1 MKEDF
6 FSFTRKKIFYNLIM
20 SVILSLVPFLR
31 LLSKNSDY
39 LSQTLWAEDGLFT
52 LCFKKSS
59 ILNCTTDGFSGYLQL
74 LPRLTGLI
82 ASRFDPQY
90 WALAINSQAIVIYFL
105 ITFFLFSYL
114 GQRDIPFSTRFLIAG
129 APTLLAFSGSEIIG
143 IIAND
148 YLLLFYIALVYIT
161 FLNTSEERRRF
172 KVSALVLF
180 CILALS
186 SPFGLVAS
194 LLLAIKI
201 FINHRLKT
209 NWLFLAMIAVANFI
223 QIAIMINQIGKRG
236 QNLNILYFVKEVVLN
251 SLKSFIYIF
260 YTPKSGDLL
269 PGLSFSSAEGFIV
282 LTFAILVLFKF
293 RKSMSINLK
302 ENQRINSIIQITSFV
317 SVLFISVLSNGAPIR
332 YINLLILIN
341 ILIFTTIFL
350 NRSKLLSKRFA
361 VTLSFFVILNLG
373 ISFQV
378 SETRV
383 SAPYWKDEWS
393 KAAQTCSSELGT
405 IAITFTPLWPT
416 VNTHTYPMFE
426 PLTNRIS
433 CQDLFQ

>member
-6 FSFTRKKIFYNLIM
+6 FAFARKKIFYNFIL

-90 WALAINSQAIVIYFL
+90 WALAINLQAIVIYFL
-105 ITFFLFSYL
+105 ITLFLFSFL
-114 GQRDIPFSTRFLIAG
+114 GQRDIPFSARFLIAG

-148 YLLLFYIALVYIT
+148 YLLLFYVALVYIT
-161 FLNTSEERRRF
+161 FLNTNEEKRRF
-172 KVSALVLF
+172 DLSPLVVF
-180 CILALS
+180 CLLALS
-186 SPFGLVAS
+186 SPFGLVAG

-201 FINHRLKT
+201 FINRRLKM
-209 NWLFLAMIAVANFI
+209 NWLFLAMIAVANLI
-223 QIAIMINQIGKRG
+223 QVAIMINQIGKRE
-236 QNLNILYFVKEVVLN
+236 QNLNILYFVKEAILN
-251 SLKSFIYIF
+251 SLKSIIYIV

-269 PGLSFSSAEGFIV
+269 PGVSFSYAAGFIV
-282 LTFAILVLFKF
+282 LTFAILVFFKF
-293 RKSMSINLK
+293 RKSLRINLK
-302 ENQRINSIIQITSFV
+302 ENQRVNLIFQITSFV
-317 SVLFISVLSNGAPIR
+317 SVLFISVLSNGSPVR
-332 YINLLILIN
+332 YLNLLILMN

-350 NRSKLLSKRFA
+350 NKSKLLSKRIA
-361 VTLSFFVILNLG
+361 LTLSFFIFINLV

-393 KAAQTCSSELGT
+393 RAAQTCSSEQGT
-405 IAITFTPLWPT
+405 VAITFTPLWPT

-426 PLTNRIS
+426 PITNKIS
-433 CQDLFQ
+433 CKDIF